1 MYRIPCCLLL
11 LSICLPSSL
20 SFDLLFHTFDYLANT
35 YRSQIPKFV
44 AQMEDMNCSS
54 ESETLFQ
61 LFDEKTIAVP

>member
-20 SFDLLFHTFDYLANT
+20 SFDPLFHSFDYLANT

-44 AQMEDMNCSS
+44 AHTDDVDCSS
-54 ESETLFQ
+54 ESETL
-61 LFDEKTIAVP
+61 L